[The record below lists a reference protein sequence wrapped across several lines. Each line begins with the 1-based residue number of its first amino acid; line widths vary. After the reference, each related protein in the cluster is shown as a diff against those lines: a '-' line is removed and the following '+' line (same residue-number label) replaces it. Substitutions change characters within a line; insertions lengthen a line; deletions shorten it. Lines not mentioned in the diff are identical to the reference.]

1 MKNIYI
7 LFLTIIIAFS
17 VNAQEKKMA
26 LSLDDVIRIASL
38 ESIDAFRNK
47 NMYRAS
53 YWEYRYF
60 KADKLP
66 SLTLD
71 ATPFDFNRYRYK
83 DYNFQTNE
91 EEFVLKESLGSEVN
105 LSLSQ
110 NIALTG
116 GRLFLSSGMER
127 IKNFS
132 GNENTLF
139 KSTPISIGYSQDL
152 TGYNALK
159 WDSKIEPLKFEKAK
173 KQLIQSN
180 EVLAWKAATR
190 FFNLA
195 EAQIELS
202 VAEKNLAI
210 SDTLYKISSG
220 RFQVGT
226 VTQNDLL
233 SMELRL
239 LNSKQA
245 LSRARTQVQRYQSE
259 LNSFLS
265 MDKSTEIECI
275 VPFKIPPVQINADD
289 AVSHAITNNPEMINL
304 QQRML
309 EADETVA
316 RRKAEAGF
324 RTSIFALYGLDQ
336 SSANFDDAFKDPD
349 NSQRL
354 RVGMNIPIV
363 DWGKRKGRYQMAK
376 YNREVEMASIEQAKI
391 DFEQGVFQDVID
403 FNLQA
408 EQVRNAA
415 VADTVAQKGY
425 EVALQR
431 FLIGKIELL
440 NWNQSRVEM
449 EQAKKSYIGAIR
461 EYWRYY
467 YSLRI
472 ATLFDF
478 IKNETLSAEYDSLLQ
493 K

>member
-1 MKNIYI
+1 MKKIYI
-7 LFLTIIIAFS
+7 AILICFVSINLYS
-17 VNAQEKKMA
+17 QEKTLT
-26 LSLDDVIRIASL
+26 LSLDDVIKIAS
-38 ESIDAFRNK
+38 EGSIDAFRNK

-53 YWEYRYF
+53 YWEYRYY

-66 SLTLD
+66 SLTLE

-91 EEFVLKESLGSEVN
+91 EEFVLKESLGSDVN

-116 GRLFLSSGMER
+116 GRLFLSTGMER

-139 KSTPISIGYSQDL
+139 KSTPVSIGYSQNIN
-152 TGYNALK
+152 GYNALK
-159 WDSKIEPLKFEKAK
+159 WDTKIEPLKFEKAK

-190 FFNLA
+190 FFNLV

-202 VAEKNLAI
+202 VAEQSLAI
-210 SDTLYKISSG
+210 SDTLYRIGSG

-233 SMELRL
+233 TLELRL

-245 LSRARTQVQRYQSE
+245 LSRAKTQVQRFQSE

-265 MDKSTEIECI
+265 LDKSTVIDCV
-275 VPFKIPPVQINADD
+275 VPFNIPKVQINADVAISN
-289 AVSHAITNNPEMINL
+289 AVINNPEMINL
-304 QQRML
+304 KQRML

-316 RRKAEAGF
+316 RRKSEAGF
-324 RTSIFALYGLDQ
+324 NTSLYALYGLDQ
-336 SSANFDDAFKDPD
+336 SSADFSDAYKDPD

-354 RVGMNIPIV
+354 RIGLNIPIV

-376 YNREVEMASIEQAKI
+376 YNREVELASIEQDKI
-391 DFEQGVFQDVID
+391 DFEQGVYQDVID

-415 VADTVAQKGY
+415 IADTVAQKGY

-431 FLIGKIELL
+431 FLIGKVDVIT
-440 NWNQSRVEM
+440 WNQSRVDM
-449 EQAKKSYIGAIR
+449 ENAKKSYISAIR
-461 EYWRYY
+461 QYWGYY

-472 ATLFDF
+472 STLYDY
-478 IKNETLSAEYDSLLQ
+478 IKNEALSVEYDVLLQ